1 MSDELSAKMQAYLAE
16 IYRLSDHLNDD
27 EFVSTSTLAEILDV
41 SAPAVNRMVN
51 RLKDLGLLDHTPY
64 QGIRLT
70 QTGQQEALKHLRNR
84 RIAETFL
91 VKVMGFEWD
100 EVYEEAS
107 QMGAALNETL
117 AQRMLE
123 MAEHPTHSP
132 RGEPI
137 PTPDGKL
144 PEMNDQRLCDFEA
157 GQHVEITRLR
167 THEADRLQYIQAL
180 GLVPGRQVDILHIAP
195 FNGPMQLKVGEEYR
209 IIGQNLAE
217 LINARLIQ

>member
-1 MSDELSAKMQAYLAE
+1 MSDALSAKMQAYLAE
-16 IYRLSDHLNDD
+16 VYRLSDQLQDD

-51 RLKDLGLLDHTPY
+51 RLKELGLLNHLPY

-70 QTGQQEALKHLRNR
+70 QAGEQEALKHLRNR

-91 VKVMGFEWD
+91 VQVMGFTWD
-100 EVYEEAS
+100 EVHEEAT
-107 QMGAALNETL
+107 QMGAALSDTI

-123 MAEHPTHSP
+123 MAQHPTHSP

-144 PEMNDQRLCDFEA
+144 PEMNDQRLSDFEA
-157 GQHVEITRLR
+157 GQQVEITRLR

-180 GLVPGRQVDILHIAP
+180 GLVPGKRVEVLHVAP
-195 FNGPMQLKVGEEYR
+195 FNGPLQLKVGEEYR
-209 IIGQNLAE
+209 IIGQNLAQ
-217 LINARLIQ
+217 LINARSV